1 MSARPDMDGPV
12 TAVCLD
18 DVRIALIRYMKN
30 PTYVPLSDE
39 SGSAHKK
46 DLACLDRP
54 FCGELGKCRN
64 SAARNGPKRK
74 SARRGARLRI
84 NL

>member
-12 TAVCLD
+12 MAVCLD
-18 DVRIALIRYMKN
+18 DVRIALIRQMRN
-30 PTYVPLSDE
+30 PTYVPLSGE

-54 FCGELGKCRN
+54 FCSELA
-64 SAARNGPKRK
+64 SAETQQQETAQ
-74 SARRGARLRI
+74 RGSL
-84 NL
+84 

>member
-1 MSARPDMDGPV
+1 MSARPDMDGSV
-12 TAVCLD
+12 MAVCLD
-18 DVRIALIRYMKN
+18 DVRIALIRQMKN
-30 PTYVPLSDE
+30 PTYVPLSGE

-54 FCGELGKCRN
+54 FCSELGKRRN

-74 SARRGARLRI
+74 STRQLEAQD
-84 NL
+84 

>member
-12 TAVCLD
+12 MAICLD
-18 DVRIALIRYMKN
+18 DVCIALIWHMKN
-30 PTYVPLSDE
+30 PTYVPLSGE

-54 FCGELGKCRN
+54 FCNKLGKRRN
-64 SAARNGPKRK
+64 SAARNSRKRK
-74 SARRGARLRI
+74 SARQLEAQD
-84 NL
+84 